1 MERTLFKALIRRKTE
16 ESLANNSQNTE
27 DIDPNRFFG
36 DQTKKEGADAMHS
49 KDRNGITPSA
59 YLPEKNVVFP
69 TNKFIDEI
77 FKDIQ
82 TARHRSPREGK
93 FRTYDLKRLR
103 VKPILANLKTDILKE
118 IIKFD
123 HCLNISDSLN
133 FIDGTILEFDK
144 NIIFRLNL
152 EVKARY
158 SIVLDRKGETVNFC
172 TRPKRLI
179 DNQEQN
185 MPALKFLDQAKTR
198 ALKNRFFKNLIDTIE
213 LKAEENI
220 LKGIF
225 GLQPSAKYT
234 FINGRMLRK
243 SNEVIFE
250 IVVDRKF
257 KFSLIIDLYG
267 NYLDITPTDSS
278 SSWMSL
284 LEESFRRSAFLPA
297 VNVFHS
303 NMDCLF

>member
-16 ESLANNSQNTE
+16 ESLANNSQKSE
-27 DIDPNRFFG
+27 DRNPDRYFD
-36 DQTKKEGADAMHS
+36 DQTKKERADAKYS
-49 KDRNGITPSA
+49 KERNGITPSA
-59 YLPEKNVVFP
+59 YLPEKEVVFP
-69 TNKFIDEI
+69 TKKFIDEI

-82 TARHRSPREGK
+82 TARHLSPGDSK
-93 FRTYDLKRLR
+93 FRTYDLQRLR

-118 IIKFD
+118 IIKFE
-123 HCLNISDSLN
+123 HCLNIIDSLK

-152 EVKARY
+152 EIKARY

-172 TRPKRLI
+172 TLPKRLI

-185 MPALKFLDQAKTR
+185 TAALKFLDSAKIR
-198 ALKNRFFKNLIDTIE
+198 ALENRFFVNLIDSLD
-213 LKAEENI
+213 LKAEEDI
-220 LKGIF
+220 LKGVF
-225 GLQPSAKYT
+225 GLQPSAKGA
-234 FINGRMLRK
+234 FIDGQMIRK
-243 SNEVIFE
+243 SNEVFFE

-278 SSWMSL
+278 SGWMSL
-284 LEESFRRSAFLPA
+284 LEEFFSRGAFFPA